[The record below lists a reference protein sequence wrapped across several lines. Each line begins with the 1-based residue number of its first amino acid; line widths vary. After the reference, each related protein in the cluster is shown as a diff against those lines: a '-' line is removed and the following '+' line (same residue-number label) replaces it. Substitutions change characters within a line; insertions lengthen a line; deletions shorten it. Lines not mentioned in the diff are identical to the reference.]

1 MGKSLKDRGKDAE
14 KEVLAVLEKMN
25 DASVVFAFE
34 RLPDA
39 RAAAGRVKK
48 QLSDYIVMDGGYF
61 HPLEVKQTEHNYR
74 LSKDKL
80 DQLPRLKKWARAGA
94 RPIVLVHHSELDV
107 WRSVPFE
114 MLAITP
120 LPPSWDLSGLPTYQ
134 TAEAAFRAAL
144 VV

>member
-14 KEVLAVLEKMN
+14 AAVLAVLEKMN
-25 DASVVFAFE
+25 DASVEFAFE

-39 RAAAGRVKK
+39 RAAAGRIKK
-48 QLSDYIVMDGGYF
+48 QLSDYIVMDRDYF
-61 HPLEVKQTEHNYR
+61 HPLEVKQTEHDFR

-94 RPIVLVHHSELDV
+94 IPIVLVHHSVLDM

-114 MLAITP
+114 MLAATP
-120 LPPSWDLSGLPTYQ
+120 LPSSWDLSELPTYP
-134 TAEAAFRAAL
+134 TAEAALKAAL